1 LKQNIDTL
9 QMHMNDFSEK
19 TIWHLFVEGDVNAF
33 SSLFKSYYSQL
44 HNYGLKIS
52 KNTALTEDCL
62 QSFFVY
68 LYDNRKN
75 LGKVTHVKSYLFVSF
90 RRALLKYLKK
100 ERKFTNYDEV
110 FENINA
116 FEFSTEELMVEQEFT
131 KLRISTLTQLLN
143 NLSPREREAL
153 YLKYYSDLSTNEIAE
168 VMDITYQSVLNT
180 LQKAFTKLR
189 THIESSEIKR
199 VFKIV

>member
-1 LKQNIDTL
+1 
-9 QMHMNDFSEK
+9 MHMNDFSEK